1 MENLIIAIIAS
12 MLIKYILLEM
22 ALKIPIITR
31 ISNTILGISRLPSME
46 VNISIIPGH
55 HTDLRNKQPGQES
68 CDGIG

>member
-22 ALKIPIITR
+22 ALKIPVITR

-46 VNISIIPGH
+46 VNISIIPGQH
-55 HTDLRNKQPGQES
+55 RLRNNLTGQEN
-68 CDGIG
+68 CDGIE